1 MKKKIQK
8 YLAGEREGFSLVELI
23 IVIAIMAI
31 LIGVVTLAV
40 LPNIAK
46 SKESKDI
53 TALDSLLSAV
63 NNAVASKEV
72 AKGGKFSVALTDGKS
87 ADLTQATAAALTGGG
102 AADKNVAESVR
113 QEVIKLM
120 GKNKIEFSSAK
131 VCDSSNTLQCQ
142 WDLSGA
148 NISIEVAIVKNN
160 KIVAGEYVDN
170 FASANGP
177 LLTPTEAPAA
187 PSAT

>member
-53 TALDSLLSAV
+53 TALDSILSAV
-63 NNAVASKEV
+63 NSAVASQQVSTTGSFKFDISGSKATIDKTNGTAT
-72 AKGGKFSVALTDGKS
+72 AKSVAAEVEKLLGKDAIDLASSAAQKGKTINCSWNFDNAPKIVIKVAITDG
-87 ADLTQATAAALTGGG
+87 AA
-102 AADKNVAESVR
+102 
-113 QEVIKLM
+113 
-120 GKNKIEFSSAK
+120 
-131 VCDSSNTLQCQ
+131 
-142 WDLSGA
+142 
-148 NISIEVAIVKNN
+148 
-160 KIVAGEYVDN
+160 
-170 FASANGP
+170 
-177 LLTPTEAPAA
+177 TPTTIASDYNDNNGKKGFEV
-187 PSAT
+187 SN

>member
-1 MKKKIQK
+1 MRKKIQK

-63 NNAVASKEV
+63 NSAVASQQV
-72 AKGGKFSVALTDGKS
+72 STDGS
-87 ADLTQATAAALTGGG
+87 FDLTIAGGEATFPTAGSSKV
-102 AADKNVAESVR
+102 AD
-113 QEVIKLM
+113 EVKKLM
-120 GKNKIEFSSAK
+120 GKEKIVLSSSKATGTDAK
-131 VCDSSNTLQCQ
+131 SIKCSWTFGTGASSTI
-142 WDLSGA
+142 A
-148 NISIEVAIVKNN
+148 IKVAIVDGSGAT
-160 KIVAGEYVDN
+160 IEGEYMGKFETTN
-170 FASANGP
+170 
-177 LLTPTEAPAA
+177 
-187 PSAT
+187 

>member
-1 MKKKIQK
+1 MRKKIQK

-63 NNAVASKEV
+63 NSAVASQQVSTTGSFDMTITSGEATFPSGNDIADEV
-72 AKGGKFSVALTDGKS
+72 S
-87 ADLTQATAAALTGGG
+87 
-102 AADKNVAESVR
+102 
-113 QEVIKLM
+113 KLM
-120 GKNKIEFSSAK
+120 GKTKIALSSSKA
-131 VCDSSNTLQCQ
+131 T
-142 WDLSGA
+142 SGA
-148 NISIEVAIVKNN
+148 KIKCSWTFSGSTIGIEVAIVDSTGTVVKGDYMGDFKTTN
-160 KIVAGEYVDN
+160 
-170 FASANGP
+170 
-177 LLTPTEAPAA
+177 
-187 PSAT
+187 

>member
-53 TALDSLLSAV
+53 SALDSLLSAL
-63 NNAVASKEV
+63 NNAVASQQVSTGGSFDMSISTNGEATFPTGLPAARANDQKV
-72 AKGGKFSVALTDGKS
+72 AD
-87 ADLTQATAAALTGGG
+87 ATA
-102 AADKNVAESVR
+102 E
-113 QEVIKLM
+113 LM
-120 GKNKIEFSSAK
+120 GKTKITLSSAK
-131 VCDSSNTLQCQ
+131 CTKAAKIVCT
-142 WDLSGA
+142 WTFSGT
-148 NISIEVAIVKNN
+148 NIGISVAVQDGSGVVVPADYLDQNFEVKN
-160 KIVAGEYVDN
+160 
-170 FASANGP
+170 
-177 LLTPTEAPAA
+177 
-187 PSAT
+187 

>member
-53 TALDSLLSAV
+53 SALDSLLSAL
-63 NNAVASKEV
+63 NNAVASQQVSEDGTFTMKITSGV
-72 AKGGKFSVALTDGKS
+72 AAFPKTKQNLGSSSDVKDKVS
-87 ADLTQATAAALTGGG
+87 AATS
-102 AADKNVAESVR
+102 E
-113 QEVIKLM
+113 LM
-120 GKNKIEFSSAK
+120 GKTGITFSSPKCSQAK
-131 VCDSSNTLQCQ
+131 EIECSWEFGTGTIGISVTVKDA
-142 WDLSGA
+142 SGVVKA
-148 NISIEVAIVKNN
+148 DYLDQKFEVKN
-160 KIVAGEYVDN
+160 
-170 FASANGP
+170 
-177 LLTPTEAPAA
+177 
-187 PSAT
+187 

>member
-1 MKKKIQK
+1 MRKKIQK

-63 NNAVASKEV
+63 NSAVASQQVSTSSSFDMTITSGEATFPSGNDIADEV
-72 AKGGKFSVALTDGKS
+72 S
-87 ADLTQATAAALTGGG
+87 
-102 AADKNVAESVR
+102 
-113 QEVIKLM
+113 KLM
-120 GKNKIEFSSAK
+120 GKEKIALSSSKA
-131 VCDSSNTLQCQ
+131 T
-142 WDLSGA
+142 SGA
-148 NISIEVAIVKNN
+148 KIKCSWTFSGSTIGIEVAIVDSTGTVVKGDYMGDFKTTN
-160 KIVAGEYVDN
+160 
-170 FASANGP
+170 
-177 LLTPTEAPAA
+177 
-187 PSAT
+187 

>member
-63 NNAVASKEV
+63 NNAVASQQV
-72 AKGGKFSVALTDGKS
+72 STSGSFDMAIASN
-87 ADLTQATAAALTGGG
+87 QATFPAAGSSTI
-102 AADKNVAESVR
+102 AD
-113 QEVIKLM
+113 EVSKLM
-120 GKNKIEFSSAK
+120 GKTAIDLSSSKCQSAAQIHCAWTFSGSTIGITVTVQDSAGAK
-131 VCDSSNTLQCQ
+131 VTGDYMG
-142 WDLSGA
+142 DF
-148 NISIEVAIVKNN
+148 EVKN
-160 KIVAGEYVDN
+160 
-170 FASANGP
+170 
-177 LLTPTEAPAA
+177 
-187 PSAT
+187 

>member
-53 TALDSLLSAV
+53 TMLDSLLSAL
-63 NNAVASKEV
+63 NNAVASQQVSTSGSFDCAIASNE
-72 AKGGKFSVALTDGKS
+72 
-87 ADLTQATAAALTGGG
+87 ATIPTTAGAGG
-102 AADKNVAESVR
+102 ASPSPIAV
-113 QEVIKLM
+113 EVSKLM
-120 GKNKIEFSSAK
+120 GKEKLPLSSTKCQSAAKIHCAWTFSTSSIKITVTVQDSTGNKVVGDYMGDF
-131 VCDSSNTLQCQ
+131 
-142 WDLSGA
+142 
-148 NISIEVAIVKNN
+148 EVTN
-160 KIVAGEYVDN
+160 
-170 FASANGP
+170 
-177 LLTPTEAPAA
+177 
-187 PSAT
+187 

>member
-53 TALDSLLSAV
+53 TALDSILSAV
-63 NNAVASKEV
+63 NNAVASQQVAQNGSFTVELSGKTATLTNNGAAANGITYTTQADDQPVLEEV
-72 AKGGKFSVALTDGKS
+72 A
-87 ADLTQATAAALTGGG
+87 
-102 AADKNVAESVR
+102 
-113 QEVIKLM
+113 KLM
-120 GKNKIEFSSAK
+120 GKEAIDFNSSK
-131 VCDSSNTLQCQ
+131 VTAPPSGTTNSLVCSWTVTGNTIGIKVEIN
-142 WDLSGA
+142 DG
-148 NISIEVAIVKNN
+148 
-160 KIVAGEYVDN
+160 
-170 FASANGP
+170 
-177 LLTPTEAPAA
+177 
-187 PSAT
+187 SATVVGDYMGDFKVEN

>member
-1 MKKKIQK
+1 MKEKIQK

-63 NNAVASKEV
+63 NSAVASQQV
-72 AKGGKFSVALTDGKS
+72 STSGSF
-87 ADLTQATAAALTGGG
+87 DLTIASGEASFPTSGSDKI
-102 AADKNVAESVR
+102 AD
-113 QEVIKLM
+113 EVSKLM
-120 GKNKIEFSSAK
+120 GKTKIALSSSKATSGAK
-131 VCDSSNTLQCQ
+131 VKCSWTF
-142 WDLSGA
+142 SGST
-148 NISIEVAIVKNN
+148 IGIEVAIVDS
-160 KIVAGEYVDN
+160 AGAVVKGDYMGDFKTTN
-170 FASANGP
+170 
-177 LLTPTEAPAA
+177 
-187 PSAT
+187 